1 MRAGV
6 FVRVAIIC
14 ITAMLLGNESR
25 ARAEFM
31 FISQSAVFNPASQE
45 VQFTIEFNQAPD
57 FFTVDAFGRPEN
69 SFQYFIVGNPKLPY
83 PQNYDSI
90 IRGDEIH
97 VTMDTIRVRN
107 SFPPN
112 YADPNSG
119 GWGSIRGSVPF
130 ILNDNILTFSTP
142 LDLISNHSIDGN
154 FNFRLDTYVFGSTT
168 ESVISQSIVAEPS
181 SLMLIGIG
189 TLTLIGYAG
198 WRKQAAKKSHVFFT
212 AS

>member
-6 FVRVAIIC
+6 FIRVAIIY
-14 ITAMLLGNESR
+14 ITAVLLGNESH

-57 FFTVDAFGRPEN
+57 FFTVDAFGRQEN
-69 SFQYFIVGNPKLPY
+69 SFQYSIVGNHNLPY
-83 PQNYDSI
+83 PQNWDSI
-90 IRGDEIH
+90 IRGEEIH

-107 SFPPN
+107 SFPPDT
-112 YADPNSG
+112 DPNSG

-130 ILNDNILTFSTP
+130 NLNDNILTFSTP
-142 LDLISNHSIDGN
+142 LDLISDHSIDGI
-154 FNFRLDTYVFGSTT
+154 FNFWLETEVFGSAT
-168 ESVISQSIVAEPS
+168 ESVPEISQSIVAEPS

-198 WRKQAAKKSHVFFT
+198 WRKQVVT
-212 AS
+212 QDY